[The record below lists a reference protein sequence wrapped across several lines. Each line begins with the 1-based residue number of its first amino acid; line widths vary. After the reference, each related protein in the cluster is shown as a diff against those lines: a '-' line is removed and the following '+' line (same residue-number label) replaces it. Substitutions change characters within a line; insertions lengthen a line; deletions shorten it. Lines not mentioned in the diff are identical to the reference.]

1 MDVNEEKTAII
12 DLQGVCK
19 SFSVGKRT
27 AKVLKGIDLS
37 IASGEMTAIMGASG
51 CGKSTLLN
59 IIGCLDVAQSGEYW
73 LKGEKIT
80 GKSQKEMARI
90 RNEVFGYVIQDF
102 ALIREDSVLEN
113 IQIPLDYSKKKIDKA
128 RMDQLLKSLGLKKLQ
143 KTRVSLLSGGE
154 QQRTA
159 IARALVNDPEILL
172 ADEPTGALDS
182 KTGQEVMNILRAI
195 CDKGK
200 TIVIVTHDEKIA
212 QQCDRI
218 LYMRDGKMLK

>member
-1 MDVNEEKTAII
+1 MDVNNEKKAII
-12 DLQGVCK
+12 ELQVICK

-37 IASGEMTAIMGASG
+37 INNGEMTAIMGASG
-51 CGKSTLLN
+51 FGKSTLLN
-59 IIGCLDVAQSGEYW
+59 IIGCLDVAESGEYW
-73 LKGEKIT
+73 LKGKKVT

-90 RNEVFGYVIQDF
+90 RNEIFGYVIQDF
-102 ALIREDSVLEN
+102 ALIRDDTVLEN
-113 IQIPLDYSKKKIDKA
+113 IRIPLDYSKKKIDKL
-128 RMDQLLKSLGLKKLQ
+128 RIDQLLKSLGLKKLQ
-143 KTRVSLLSGGE
+143 KMRVSLLSGGE

-182 KTGQEVMNILRAI
+182 KTGQEVMNILREI
-195 CDKGK
+195 CNKGK

-212 QQCDRI
+212 RQCDRI
-218 LYMRDGKMLK
+218 LCMKDGNI

>member
-1 MDVNEEKTAII
+1 MDVNNEKKEII
-12 DLQGVCK
+12 ELQGICK

-37 IASGEMTAIMGASG
+37 INNGEMTAIMGASG

-59 IIGCLDVAQSGEYW
+59 IIGCLDVAESGEYW
-73 LKGEKIT
+73 LKGKKVT

-90 RNEVFGYVIQDF
+90 RNEIFGYVIQDF
-102 ALIREDSVLEN
+102 ALIRDDTVLEN
-113 IQIPLDYSKKKIDKA
+113 IRIPLDYSKKKIDKL
-128 RMDQLLKSLGLKKLQ
+128 RIDQLLKSLGLKKLQ
-143 KTRVSLLSGGE
+143 KMRVSLLSGGE

-182 KTGQEVMNILRAI
+182 KTGQEVMNILREI
-195 CDKGK
+195 CNKGK

-212 QQCDRI
+212 RQCDRI
-218 LYMRDGKMLK
+218 LCMKDGNI

>member
-1 MDVNEEKTAII
+1 MDLNNEKKTII
-12 DLQGVCK
+12 ELQGICK

-37 IASGEMTAIMGASG
+37 INNGEMTAIMGASG

-59 IIGCLDVAQSGEYW
+59 IIGCLDVAESGEYW
-73 LKGEKIT
+73 LKGKKVT

-90 RNEVFGYVIQDF
+90 RNEIFGYVIQDF
-102 ALIREDSVLEN
+102 ALIRDDTVLEN
-113 IQIPLDYSKKKIDKA
+113 IRIPLDYSKKKIDKL
-128 RMDQLLKSLGLKKLQ
+128 RIDQLLKSLGLKKLQ
-143 KTRVSLLSGGE
+143 KMRVSLLSGGE

-182 KTGQEVMNILRAI
+182 KTGQEVMNILREI
-195 CDKGK
+195 CNKGK

-212 QQCDRI
+212 RQCDRI
-218 LYMRDGKMLK
+218 LCMKDGNI

>member
-1 MDVNEEKTAII
+1 MDLNNEKKAII
-12 DLQGVCK
+12 ELQGICK

-37 IASGEMTAIMGASG
+37 INNGEMTAIMGASG

-59 IIGCLDVAQSGEYW
+59 IIGCLDVAESGEYW
-73 LKGEKIT
+73 LKGKKVT

-90 RNEVFGYVIQDF
+90 RNKIFGYVIQDF
-102 ALIREDSVLEN
+102 ALIRDDTVLEN
-113 IQIPLDYSKKKIDKA
+113 IRIPLDYSKKKIDKL
-128 RMDQLLKSLGLKKLQ
+128 RIDQLLKSLGLKKLQ
-143 KTRVSLLSGGE
+143 KMRVSLLSGGE

-182 KTGQEVMNILRAI
+182 KTGQEVMNILREI
-195 CDKGK
+195 CNKGK

-212 QQCDRI
+212 RQCDRI
-218 LYMRDGKMLK
+218 LCMKDGKI

>member
-1 MDVNEEKTAII
+1 MDVNNEKKAII
-12 DLQGVCK
+12 ELQGICK

-37 IASGEMTAIMGASG
+37 INNGEMTAIMGASG

-59 IIGCLDVAQSGEYW
+59 IIGCLDVAESGEYW
-73 LKGEKIT
+73 LKGKKVT
-80 GKSQKEMARI
+80 GKSNKEMAKI
-90 RNEVFGYVIQDF
+90 RNEIFGYVIQDF
-102 ALIREDSVLEN
+102 ALIRDDTVLEN
-113 IQIPLDYSKKKIDKA
+113 IRI
-128 RMDQLLKSLGLKKLQ
+128 DQLLKSLGLKKLQ
-143 KTRVSLLSGGE
+143 KMRVSLLSGGE

-182 KTGQEVMNILRAI
+182 KTGQEVMNILREI
-195 CDKGK
+195 CNKGK

-212 QQCDRI
+212 RQCDRI
-218 LYMRDGKMLK
+218 LCMKDGKI

>member
-1 MDVNEEKTAII
+1 MDLNNEKKTII
-12 DLQGVCK
+12 ELQGICK

-37 IASGEMTAIMGASG
+37 INNGEMTAIMGASG

-59 IIGCLDVAQSGEYW
+59 IIGCLDVAESGEYW
-73 LKGEKIT
+73 LKGKKVT

-90 RNEVFGYVIQDF
+90 RNEIFGYVIQDF
-102 ALIREDSVLEN
+102 ALIRDDTVLEN
-113 IQIPLDYSKKKIDKA
+113 IRIP
-128 RMDQLLKSLGLKKLQ
+128 LGLKKLQ
-143 KTRVSLLSGGE
+143 KMRMSLLSGGE

-182 KTGQEVMNILRAI
+182 KTGQEVMNILREI
-195 CDKGK
+195 CNKGK

-212 QQCDRI
+212 RQCDRI
-218 LYMRDGKMLK
+218 LCMKDGKI

>member
-1 MDVNEEKTAII
+1 MDVNNEKKAII
-12 DLQGVCK
+12 ELQGICK
-19 SFSVGKRT
+19 SFSVEKRT

-37 IASGEMTAIMGASG
+37 INNGEMTAIMGASG

-59 IIGCLDVAQSGEYW
+59 IIGCLDVAESGEYW
-73 LKGEKIT
+73 LKGKKVT

-90 RNEVFGYVIQDF
+90 RNEIFGYVIQDF
-102 ALIREDSVLEN
+102 ALIRDDTVLEN
-113 IQIPLDYSKKKIDKA
+113 IRIPLDYSKKKIDKL
-128 RMDQLLKSLGLKKLQ
+128 RIDQLLKSLGLKKLQ
-143 KTRVSLLSGGE
+143 KMRVSLLSGGE

-182 KTGQEVMNILRAI
+182 KTGQEVMNILREI
-195 CDKGK
+195 CNKGK

-212 QQCDRI
+212 RQCDRI
-218 LYMRDGKMLK
+218 LCMKDGNI

>member
-1 MDVNEEKTAII
+1 MDVNNEKKTII
-12 DLQGVCK
+12 ELQGICK

-37 IASGEMTAIMGASG
+37 INNGEMTAIMGASG

-59 IIGCLDVAQSGEYW
+59 IIGCLDVAESGEYW
-73 LKGEKIT
+73 LKGKKVT

-90 RNEVFGYVIQDF
+90 RNEIFGYVIQDF
-102 ALIREDSVLEN
+102 ALIRDDTVLEN
-113 IQIPLDYSKKKIDKA
+113 IRIPLDYSKKKIDKL
-128 RMDQLLKSLGLKKLQ
+128 RIDQLLKSLGLKKLQ
-143 KTRVSLLSGGE
+143 KMRVSLLSGGE

-182 KTGQEVMNILRAI
+182 KTGQEVMNILREI
-195 CDKGK
+195 CNKGK

-212 QQCDRI
+212 RQCDRI
-218 LYMRDGKMLK
+218 LCMKDGNI

>member
-1 MDVNEEKTAII
+1 MDVNNEKKAII
-12 DLQGVCK
+12 ELQGICK

-37 IASGEMTAIMGASG
+37 INNGEMTAIMGASG

-59 IIGCLDVAQSGEYW
+59 IIGKKV
-73 LKGEKIT
+73 T
-80 GKSQKEMARI
+80 GKSQKEMAKI
-90 RNEVFGYVIQDF
+90 RNEIFGYVIQDF
-102 ALIREDSVLEN
+102 ALIRDDTVLEN
-113 IQIPLDYSKKKIDKA
+113 IRIPLDYSKKKIDKL
-128 RMDQLLKSLGLKKLQ
+128 RIDQLLKSLGLKKLQ
-143 KTRVSLLSGGE
+143 KMRVSLLSGGE

-182 KTGQEVMNILRAI
+182 KTGQEVMNILREI
-195 CDKGK
+195 CNKGK

-212 QQCDRI
+212 RQCDRI
-218 LYMRDGKMLK
+218 LCMKDGKI